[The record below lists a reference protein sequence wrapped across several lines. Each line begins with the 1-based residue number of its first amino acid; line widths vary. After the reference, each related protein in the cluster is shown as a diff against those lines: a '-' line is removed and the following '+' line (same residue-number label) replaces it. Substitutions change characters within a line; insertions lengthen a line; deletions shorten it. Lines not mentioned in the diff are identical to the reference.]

1 MVRNM
6 KFKECVCVVYI
17 GVKEQNDEKSRKV
30 EYSYTQHT
38 YLTDYELPLVINFI
52 SL

>member
-1 MVRNM
+1 MSV
-6 KFKECVCVVYI
+6 CVCVVYI

-30 EYSYTQHT
+30 EQSPSYTQHT
-38 YLTDYELPLVINFI
+38 HLTDYELPLVINFI